1 MARRYS
7 IVTKRFEDIPESP
20 KSETPPD
27 HAQTIA
33 DLRVQLA
40 QEQGRREA
48 AEARCTD
55 LEVRL
60 LAGDERAAALT
71 EDLDRARNRIEALIA
86 APPVLASSVL
96 APEPA
101 TPVVYEAVV
110 TRRDAEGKLER
121 MTVAPMKE
129 L

>member
-20 KSETPPD
+20 KPETPLD

-55 LEVRL
+55 LEARL

-71 EDLDRARNRIEALIA
+71 ADLDRARNRIEALIA

-101 TPVVYEAVV
+101 APVVYEAVV
-110 TRRDAEGKLER
+110 TKRDGEGKLER
-121 MTVAPMKE
+121 MTVTPVKE